1 MKTFLSDVLK
11 PYLDSEDL
19 FSQIDALQG
28 EVYRKIERRRT
39 IKTTIG
45 GQNYFAKIHFGV
57 GWQEIIKNL
66 LQARLPVLGA
76 RNEWLAI
83 KKLEAAGVPTMKAAA
98 FVEYGWNP
106 AAQYSAIVTHALE
119 NTISLEDY
127 VVESPQVK
135 RRLIEEL
142 ATMSRRMHLAGLNH
156 RDFYLCHFLMDLG
169 TESEP
174 VLRLIDLHRAQIRE
188 VVPDRWQVKDLGGLL
203 FSAFDKTLTRRDLFR
218 FMRAYR
224 GQSLRETLANDEAL
238 WRRVTVRAKRLYLQ
252 DHESMPVH
260 ISALLNES

>member
-1 MKTFLSDVLK
+1 MKTFISDALK
-11 PYLDSEDL
+11 PYLDGENL

-28 EVYRKIERRRT
+28 EVYREVERRRT
-39 IKTTIG
+39 IKTSIG

-57 GWQEIIKNL
+57 GWREIIKNL

-83 KKLEAAGVPTMKAAA
+83 KKLEAADVPTLKAAA
-98 FVEYGWNP
+98 FVEFGWNP

-127 VVESPQVK
+127 VAESPQVK

-142 ATMSRRMHLAGLNH
+142 AVMSRRMHLAGLNH
-156 RDFYLCHFLMDLG
+156 RDFYLCHFLMDIG

-188 VVPDRWQVKDLGGLL
+188 TVPDRWQVKDLGGLL
-203 FSAFDKTLTRRDLFR
+203 FSALDKPLTRRDLFR
-218 FMRAYR
+218 FMRTYR
-224 GQSLRETLANDEAL
+224 GQSLRETLANDMAL
-238 WRRVTVRAKRLYLQ
+238 WFRVTDRAKRLYLQ
-252 DHESMPVH
+252 DHECMPAR